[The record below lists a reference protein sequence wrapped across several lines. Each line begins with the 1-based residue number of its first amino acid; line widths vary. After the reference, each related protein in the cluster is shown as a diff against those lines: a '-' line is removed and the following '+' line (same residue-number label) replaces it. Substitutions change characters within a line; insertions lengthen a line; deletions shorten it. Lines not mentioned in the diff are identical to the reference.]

1 MIVDF
6 HVHSTASDGTFAP
19 RDIAAE
25 AARGGYA
32 AIALTD
38 HDNCDG
44 IGEFLGAEPGLKK
57 VAGVELSIE
66 PGDGFDKFHLLALG
80 IDPANESLKAF
91 LKSILVGRDARN
103 ERIVGNFRRLGI
115 EMVDVPK
122 GVRPVYDYAHG
133 DVLARPHFA
142 RWLVDNGYASDIGEA
157 FAKYL
162 LPDSPSDTRCYEERY
177 HPSQEESFR
186 IVHAAGGL
194 CVMAHPKYWRREW
207 KTMEPD
213 YAAAAREL
221 ERLKEKGLD
230 GLEALYRANS
240 VEENVAF
247 TRIADS
253 IGLLKSAGSD
263 FHGANKPTIPLG
275 MQVSESF
282 IAPLLERL

>member
-91 LKSILVGRDARN
+91 LKSILYGRNARN
-103 ERIVGNFRRLGI
+103 ERIVGNFRRIGI

-122 GVRPVYDYAHG
+122 GARPVEDYAHG

-142 RWLVDNGYASDIGEA
+142 RWLIDNGYAADIGEA

-162 LPDSPSDTRCYEERY
+162 LPDSPAETRCYEARY

-207 KTMEPD
+207 KTTEPD
-213 YAAAAREL
+213 YAAAEREL
-221 ERLKEKGLD
+221 VRLKEKGLD